1 MSSLSKSAFWLTV
14 SKFATV
20 GINMLIVMLLSRFRT
35 LDEYGTFSQINIVNT
50 IVTSVIA
57 IGLPTGINYFLN
69 RTQDD
74 AKKRDFLSVY
84 FSGGTLL
91 GIITAI
97 LLGILLPFII
107 GFFKNSDLY
116 YYWFAIVLLPWITLF
131 NNSSDNFFISYSK
144 IYHLIFYRMSYC
156 ILLVIIAGIF
166 SATKSSFYMYMIFY
180 IGLQIIYVLILYYL
194 IFRISG
200 GFAFKLDLNI
210 IKEVVLYCVPLGIAS
225 IISTLN
231 IELDKII
238 VSGAFDTETLAVY
251 TNAAKELPLNMLTVS
266 ILTVV
271 LPKMVFLV
279 NNGKEDDA
287 LNLWGISIRMSA
299 IIICFASSVLFV
311 FAEPIITILYSE
323 KYLVGANIFRIYS
336 ITSLVKITSW
346 GIMLNAT
353 KNTNKLLNVSF
364 LTLLCNLILN
374 FLLLWMLGINGI
386 AIATLISE
394 FVGVV
399 LKLYFTEKITDK
411 KIVQLI
417 PCKKLSVIMAVNI
430 LFAIIFSIA
439 YNLMINMFSERWYWP
454 ITILVGFIWM
464 LLYLCLMFKPFMKL
478 NRKFNNYSQE
488 VKQC

>member
-14 SKFATV
+14 SKIVTV
-20 GINMLIVMLLSRFRT
+20 GINMLIVMLLSRFRS
-35 LDEYGTFSQINIVNT
+35 LEEYGTFSQINIVNT
-50 IVTSVIA
+50 VATSIIA
-57 IGLPTGINYFLN
+57 IGLPSGINYFLN

-91 GIITAI
+91 GVITAL
-97 LLGILLPFII
+97 LLGILLPFIV

-116 YYWFAIVLLPWITLF
+116 YYWFAVILLPWITLF
-131 NNSSDNFFISYSK
+131 NSSSDNFFVSYGK
-144 IYHLIFYRMSYC
+144 INHLIFYRMSYGV
-156 ILLVIIAGIF
+156 LLMITAGIF
-166 SATKSSFYMYMIFY
+166 SATKGSFYLYMIIY
-180 IGLQIIYVLILYYL
+180 IGLQVIYVLVLYYL

-200 GFAFKLDLNI
+200 GFQIKFNI
-210 IKEVVLYCVPLGIAS
+210 SLIKEVLAYCIPLGIAS

-271 LPKMVFLV
+271 LPKMVLLV
-279 NNGKEDDA
+279 NNKKQDDA
-287 LNLWGISIRMSA
+287 LDLWGISIRMSA
-299 IIICFASSVLFV
+299 IIICFAVAVLFV

-323 KYLVGANIFRIYS
+323 KYLVGANIFKIYS

-346 GIMLNAT
+346 GIMLNST
-353 KNTNKLLNVSF
+353 KNTKKLLNVSV

-374 FLLLWMLGINGI
+374 FLLLWLLGINGI

-399 LKLYFTEKITDK
+399 LKLYFTAKITDK
-411 KIVQLI
+411 KLLQLI
-417 PCKKLSVIMAVNI
+417 PCKKLLIILGVNI
-430 LFAIIFSIA
+430 LFALVFSTGYHLLIKI
-439 YNLMINMFSERWYWP
+439 LSDRWYWP
-454 ITILVGFIWM
+454 ITIAVGFIW
-464 LLYLCLMFKPFMKL
+464 LFLYLCLMYKPFKNL
-478 NRKFNNYSQE
+478 NRKFNNF
-488 VKQC
+488 